1 MRALHPLF
9 MKRSLIALLGILIF
23 TFGAWNV
30 FAEDEISAPQP
41 QVEAGDQYFLDDEDL
56 VIDEVVNGD
65 LYIVGKDV
73 EINADV
79 FGDVYIVA
87 DGLTLRGTIQE
98 DLFMIGDTLNLEG
111 GQVLDSVKTFV
122 GSLDTDAGSSISG
135 GLAFVSGEV
144 QLNGKIAESVDGY
157 GTLIR
162 LAGPIGGQVRVSSGA
177 LELEK
182 GARLEKNLKYKSAKE
197 ALIDEEA
204 LVIGGVIHVPK
215 EKQGLADL
223 FTWDLVMMKLGWLV
237 LGLLLLHF
245 FPKMTQGLKASL
257 MDHPW
262 KSMFAGFSFVI
273 LVPFLAVFLMISILG
288 FPAGMILSLI
298 YFGIWFLTPVLAAWV
313 TGLTLESFF
322 GARKFRPAV
331 LFTMGYLISQAI
343 FFIPVAGIFISLAI
357 KILGMGVLLLSVMS
371 LRKASHKD

>member
-1 MRALHPLF
+1 MRAFHPLF

-30 FAEDEISAPQP
+30 FAEDEIAGPQP
-41 QVEAGDQYFLDDEDL
+41 QVEAGDQYFTEDEDL
-56 VIDEVVNGD
+56 VIDETVNGD
-65 LYIVGKDV
+65 LFIVGKNV
-73 EINADV
+73 EINGEVLGDV
-79 FGDVYIVA
+79 FIVA
-87 DGLTLRGTIQE
+87 DTLTLRGKIQE
-98 DLFMIGDTLNLEG
+98 DLFMVGDVLELEG
-111 GQVLDSVKTFV
+111 GQIGDSVRVFAGTV
-122 GSLDTDAGSSISG
+122 NADAGSFVAG
-135 GLAFVSGEV
+135 GLTFFSGEAR
-144 QLNGKIAESVDGY
+144 LSGRIAESVHGY
-157 GTLIR
+157 STALR
-162 LAGPIGGQVRVSSGA
+162 LAGPIGGQVRVNSGA

-182 GARLEKNLKYKSAKE
+182 GARLERNLKYKSAKE

-204 LVIGGVIHVPK
+204 LVIGGVTHVPK
-215 EKQGLADL
+215 EKKGLADV
-223 FTWDLVMMKLGWLV
+223 FTWDLLMMKLGWLA

-262 KSMFAGFSFVI
+262 KSMFTGFSFVI

-288 FPAGMILSLI
+288 FPAGMILSFI
-298 YFGIWFLTPVLAAWV
+298 YFGMWFLTPVLAAWV

-343 FFIPVAGIFISLAI
+343 FFIPVAGIFISLAV
-357 KILGMGVLLLSVMS
+357 KILGMGVFLLSVMS
-371 LRKASHKD
+371 LRKTNHKE